1 MKIDQKQ
8 IIIYGGIGLVIITVI
23 LIYLLTQINHEQNNY
38 EDLEINTIEVE
49 EQEEKQA
56 QNIKVHIAGSVI
68 NEGVVELEE
77 GARIIDAITAAG
89 GTTPDANMKEVNLAY
104 KLQDGQKIYIPNTN
118 DENVQ
123 IIEQQGK
130 TNNSETGL
138 ININTATQTELE
150 LLTGIGPS
158 TAIKIIEYRE
168 QNGKFKNIE
177 ELKEVPRN
185 RRKQIFSSRRW
196 DNSVKFV
203 LKTCIK

>member
-8 IIIYGGIGLVIITVI
+8 IIIYGGIALVIITVI
-23 LIYLLTQINHEQNNY
+23 IIYLLSQINHEQPTY
-38 EDLEINTIEVE
+38 EELQINTTEIEE
-49 EQEEKQA
+49 EETLKTE
-56 QNIKVHIAGSVI
+56 NIKVHIAGSVV

-89 GTTPDANMKEVNLAY
+89 GTTPDANMNEVNLAY

-123 IIEQQGK
+123 IIEQQSQ
-130 TNNSETGL
+130 TNYTETGL

-158 TAIKIIEYRE
+158 TATKIIQYRE

-185 RRKQIFSSRRW
+185 RRKQIFSSRNRN
-196 DNSVKFV
+196 NS
-203 LKTCIK
+203 II